1 MNQIKRKFLT
11 QDGKE
16 RWVLSPFRSLTNY
29 KALHKKRAQEKK
41 VEAEFMSAQT
51 LTQARRILFG

>member
-1 MNQIKRKFLT
+1 MNQTKKKFIT
-11 QDGKE
+11 NEGKE

-29 KALHKKRAQEKK
+29 KSLHQKLAKTKK
-41 VEAEFMSAQT
+41 VEAEFMSART